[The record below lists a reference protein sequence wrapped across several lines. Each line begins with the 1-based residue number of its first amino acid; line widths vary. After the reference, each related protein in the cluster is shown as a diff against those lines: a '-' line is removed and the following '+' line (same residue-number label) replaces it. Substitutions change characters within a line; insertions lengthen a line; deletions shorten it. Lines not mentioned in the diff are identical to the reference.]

1 MSEQSIAPGSS
12 GVSAAD
18 TSGRFVKVHAV
29 RDWNETCNTQ
39 RMVMKLVSMLMLG
52 AVVIAGCG
60 GGGGGADSSGADSI
74 GAYGLDERAAVSGL
88 QIPTGVANS
97 TQLKA
102 VNAFPNLG
110 FNTPT
115 FITHAGDGSNRLFVT
130 GRFGGI
136 QVFNNSGST
145 TQSIT
150 FLDLTPLVDGGSGE
164 SGLLGMAFDPGF
176 KTNGFFYV
184 SYVTKTTQRK
194 LRIARY
200 RVSSGNANVADP
212 NSALVVL
219 DIDHPAASHFG
230 GWIGFGPDGLL
241 YISTGDGEDPNGP
254 QNTASMLGKVLRIRV
269 NANGS
274 VSIPS
279 DNPFGNAVWASGFRN
294 PWRCSFDRGG
304 NRDLFCGDVGQS
316 DREEVNRIKRGANYG
331 WPVYEG
337 SLTYSNPSNL
347 PFSNFEPAVHEYDHT
362 VGMVVIG
369 GYVYRGPALPAMTG
383 RYLYTDAATSNL
395 WAITLDG
402 NGKLV
407 SNTLVATNVPQVQAF
422 GEDEAGELYGA
433 SALGTLQRFE
443 PAAAASSGSMPA
455 TLSATGIFT
464 DLARLTTS
472 AGIIDYEVNSPFWSD
487 GASKRRWLALPGAET
502 IAFSATEPWTFP
514 VGTVAVKHFELP
526 LAAGGT
532 TRVETRVLVQ
542 RSDGWVGYTYRW
554 RADQSDADLLI
565 NGAVAAY
572 DTVDPANGNA
582 VRVDWTFPS
591 QAQCLGCHTQASG
604 RVLGINTRQLNRN
617 HSFNSSGRSDNLLR
631 TFNHIGL
638 FSQDIGDAAQ
648 YGAMPDPKNSS
659 AAVDQ
664 RARAYLDSNCSQCH
678 RPGGPT
684 PVTIDLRYDTALADT
699 DLVGISA
706 TVPTTAGA
714 LRIAPGNHGASDLWK
729 RVAANGANRMPPLGS
744 NLVDQQAV
752 DLLSGWIDGLR

>member
-1 MSEQSIAPGSS
+1 MRIAP
-12 GVSAAD
+12 VLMFSA
-18 TSGRFVKVHAV
+18 
-29 RDWNETCNTQ
+29 
-39 RMVMKLVSMLMLG
+39 LVLS
-52 AVVIAGCG
+52 GCG
-60 GGGGGADSSGADSI
+60 GSGGGSGGATDGGSD
-74 GAYGLDERAAVSGL
+74 YGLDERVTVSGL
-88 QIPTGVANS
+88 QIPTGVAGG
-97 TQLKA
+97 TQLK
-102 VNAFPNLG
+102 VSNAFPNLG

-136 QVFNNSGST
+136 LVFSNDRST
-145 TQSIT
+145 TQATT

-176 KTNGFFYV
+176 KTNGYFYV
-184 SYVTKTTQRK
+184 SYVTKTTPRK

-200 RVSSGNANVADP
+200 RVSSGNANVADA
-212 NSALVVL
+212 NSALGVL
-219 DIDHPAASHFG
+219 DVDHPSASHFG

-241 YISTGDGEDPNGP
+241 YISTGDGENPSAP
-254 QNTASMLGKVLRIRV
+254 QSTAALLGKVLRIRV

-274 VSIPS
+274 VTIPS
-279 DNPFGNAVWASGFRN
+279 DNPFGNAVWAFGFRN

-316 DREEVNRIKRGANYG
+316 DREEVNRVKKGKNYG

-337 SLTYSNPSNL
+337 SRSYENPSNL
-347 PFSNFEPAVHEYDHT
+347 PFANFEPAVHEYDHT

-369 GYVYRGPALPAMTG
+369 GYVYRGSAMPEMVG
-383 RYLYTDAATSNL
+383 RYLYTDAATPNL
-395 WAITLDG
+395 WAIAFDG
-402 NGKLV
+402 NGSLV
-407 SNTLVATNVPQVQAF
+407 SNTLVANELRQVQAF

-433 SALGTLQRFE
+433 SAFGLVQRFE
-443 PAAAASSGSMPA
+443 TSATAGSASMPA

-464 DLARLTTS
+464 DLASLATS
-472 AGIIDYEVNSPFWSD
+472 AGVIDYEVNSPFWSD

-502 IAFSATEPWTFP
+502 IGFSATEAWSFP

-526 LAAGGT
+526 RVGGGT
-532 TRVETRVLVQ
+532 TRVETRVLVH
-542 RSDGWVGYTYRW
+542 RPDGWVGYTYRW
-554 RADQSDADLLI
+554 RGDQADADLLV

-582 VRVDWTFPS
+582 VRVNWTFPS

-604 RVLGINTRQLNRN
+604 RVLGINTLQLNRN
-617 HSFNSSGRSDNLLR
+617 HSFNSSGRADNLLR

-638 FSQDIGDAAQ
+638 FSQDIGVASQ
-648 YGAMPDPKNSS
+648 YTAMPDPKSGS
-659 AAVDQ
+659 APVDQ
-664 RARAYLDSNCSQCH
+664 RARAYLESNCAQCH

-684 PVTIDLRYDTALADT
+684 PVTIDLRYGTALGDVN
-699 DLVGISA
+699 LVSVSA
-706 TVPTTAGA
+706 TAPTTPGA

-729 RVAANGANRMPPLGS
+729 RIAANGATRMPPLGS
-744 NLVDQQAV
+744 NLIDQQAS